1 DFADMGLLGDS
12 WVLLRDDAHDV
23 VFAHHEVLGAF
34 DFHRLAGE
42 FAEQDA
48 VADLD
53 VERADIAVL
62 ENAAIA
68 DGDDLALVGLLGGVV
83 GNDDAAGGLM
93 LLVEALHH
101 DAVVQRTDAH
111 HCLARFRIHWLTAA
125 VFAGWPPI
133 DTPKLIFSSLNGDG
147 MYESSRRISFS
158 FFAFSAAAGK
168 SKSMDWVASWPG
180 SSRSGAL

>member
-1 DFADMGLLGDS
+1 MIR

-23 VFAHHEVLGAF
+23 VFAHDQILGAF
-34 DFHRLAGE
+34 DLDGLSREL
-42 FAEQDA
+42 AEQDS
-48 VADLD
+48 VPDLD

-83 GNDDAAGGLM
+83 GNDDAAGGLV

-111 HCLARFRIHWLTAA
+111 HGLARLGTHWLAAA

-133 DTPKLIFSSLNGDG
+133 DTTKFIFSSLNGDG

-158 FFAFSAAAGK
+158 LFAFSAAAGK